1 VHTPTRH
8 VYVRHIFDPLH
19 GVPSGAFGFEHNPVM
34 GSHVPATWQPSLGGH
49 ATDGVPLQTPAAQ
62 AYVSHLFAPVQIVPS
77 GALVCGEHV
86 PVPAEHVPATWQT
99 SVAVHVTM
107 FVPVQ
112 VPFWHAYESHLL
124 LPEHIVPFCAF
135 VCVEH
140 VPLLVLHEPAT

>member
-1 VHTPTRH
+1 
-8 VYVRHIFDPLH
+8 
-19 GVPSGAFGFEHNPVM
+19 
-34 GSHVPATWQPSLGGH
+34 
-49 ATDGVPLQTPAAQ
+49 
-62 AYVSHLFAPVQIVPS
+62 LFVPVQGVPS

-112 VPFWHAYESHLL
+112 VPAWHANESHLL
-124 LPEHIVPFCAF
+124 GPEHRVPSCTF
-135 VCVEH
+135 VCAEH